1 MKRKE
6 KKMSQENKEKPNK
19 DKRKDDSKEK
29 KKNNIIRDIIISV
42 LVFIITGILISYI
55 YLIMTGQ
62 TAIIDKMFAK
72 VFKEEKSY
80 SYTEFITD
88 LNNDNISIVDI
99 TSGSDRATVVLKSD
113 EQKKIEKEIK
123 EKIEKNVEYK
133 DLSKEEKLSKIRE
146 EILKNREERKEQLK
160 KLKETNISEY
170 ENKVKDAKE
179 RTRKLNIP
187 TLNSFSE
194 FMQNKIAEGKNV
206 EFVIKE
212 VPAFTVVMSRIIAL
226 LPTIMFMILI
236 YLTLKMYGTGKSRT
250 SI

>member
-1 MKRKE
+1 
-6 KKMSQENKEKPNK
+6 MSQNRQNNKKNNESKE
-19 DKRKDDSKEK
+19 KEK
-29 KKNNIIRDIIISV
+29 KKKNIFKDILISV
-42 LVFIITGILISYI
+42 IVFIISGLLITYI
-55 YLIMTGQ
+55 YLIITGQ

-80 SYTEFITD
+80 SYTDYITD
-88 LNNDNISIVDI
+88 LNNDNVSIVDI
-99 TSGSDRATVVLKSD
+99 TSGSDKATVVLKSD

-123 EKIEKNVEYK
+123 EKIEKNPEFK

-146 EILKNREERKEQLK
+146 EIFKNREERKEELK
-160 KLKETNISEY
+160 KLKESNISEY
-170 ENKVKDAKE
+170 DKKLKDAKE

-194 FMQNKIAEGKNV
+194 FMQSKIAEGKNV

-212 VPAFTVVMSRIIAL
+212 IPAFTVVMSRIVAL

>member
-1 MKRKE
+1 
-6 KKMSQENKEKPNK
+6 MSQNRQNNKKNNE
-19 DKRKDDSKEK
+19 SKEK
-29 KKNNIIRDIIISV
+29 KKKNIFKDILISII
-42 LVFIITGILISYI
+42 VFIISGLLITYI
-55 YLIMTGQ
+55 YFIITGQ

-80 SYTEFITD
+80 SYTDYITD
-88 LNNDNISIVDI
+88 LNNDNVSIVDI
-99 TSGSDRATVVLKSD
+99 TSGSDKATVVLKSD

-123 EKIEKNVEYK
+123 EKIEKNPEFK
-133 DLSKEEKLSKIRE
+133 DLSKEAKLSKIRE
-146 EILKNREERKEQLK
+146 EILKNREERKEELK
-160 KLKETNISEY
+160 KLKENNTSEY
-170 ENKVKDAKE
+170 DKKLKDAKE

-212 VPAFTVVMSRIIAL
+212 IPAFTVIMSRIVAL

>member
-1 MKRKE
+1 
-6 KKMSQENKEKPNK
+6 MSQNRQNNKKNNESKE
-19 DKRKDDSKEK
+19 KEK
-29 KKNNIIRDIIISV
+29 KKKNILKDILISV
-42 LVFIITGILISYI
+42 IVFIISGLLITYI
-55 YLIMTGQ
+55 YLIITGQ

-80 SYTEFITD
+80 SYTDYITD
-88 LNNDNISIVDI
+88 LNNDNVSIVDI
-99 TSGSDRATVVLKSD
+99 TSGSDKATVVLKSD

-123 EKIEKNVEYK
+123 EKIEKNPEFK

-146 EILKNREERKEQLK
+146 EILKNREERKEELK
-160 KLKETNISEY
+160 KLKESNISEY
-170 ENKVKDAKE
+170 DNKLKDAKE

-194 FMQNKIAEGKNV
+194 FMQSKIAEGKNV

-212 VPAFTVVMSRIIAL
+212 IPAFTVIMSRIIAL

>member
-1 MKRKE
+1 
-6 KKMSQENKEKPNK
+6 MSQKRQNNNKKNNESK
-19 DKRKDDSKEK
+19 DKEK
-29 KKNNIIRDIIISV
+29 KKKNIFKDILISII
-42 LVFIITGILISYI
+42 VFIISGLLITYI
-55 YLIMTGQ
+55 YLIITGQ

-80 SYTEFITD
+80 SYTDYITD
-88 LNNDNISIVDI
+88 LNNDNVSIVDI
-99 TSGSDRATVVLKSD
+99 TSGSDKATVVLKSD

-123 EKIEKNVEYK
+123 EKIEKNPEFK

-146 EILKNREERKEQLK
+146 EILKNREERKEELK
-160 KLKETNISEY
+160 KLKESNISEY
-170 ENKVKDAKE
+170 DKKLKDAKE

-212 VPAFTVVMSRIIAL
+212 IPAFTVVMSRIVAL

>member
-1 MKRKE
+1 
-6 KKMSQENKEKPNK
+6 MSQNRQNNKKNNESK
-19 DKRKDDSKEK
+19 DKEK
-29 KKNNIIRDIIISV
+29 KKKNIFKDILISV
-42 LVFIITGILISYI
+42 IVFIISGLLITYI
-55 YLIMTGQ
+55 YLIITGQ
-62 TAIIDKMFAK
+62 TAIIDKIFAK

-80 SYTEFITD
+80 SYTDYITD
-88 LNNDNISIVDI
+88 LNNDNVSIVDI
-99 TSGSDRATVVLKSD
+99 TSGSDKATVVLKSD

-123 EKIEKNVEYK
+123 EKIEKNPEFK

-146 EILKNREERKEQLK
+146 EILKNREERKEELK
-160 KLKETNISEY
+160 KLKENDASEY
-170 ENKVKDAKE
+170 DKKLNDAKE

-212 VPAFTVVMSRIIAL
+212 IPAFTVIMSRIVAL

>member
-1 MKRKE
+1 
-6 KKMSQENKEKPNK
+6 MSQNRQNNKKNNE
-19 DKRKDDSKEK
+19 SKEK
-29 KKNNIIRDIIISV
+29 KKKNIFKDILISII
-42 LVFIITGILISYI
+42 VFIISGLLITYI
-55 YLIMTGQ
+55 YLIITGQ
-62 TAIIDKMFAK
+62 TAIIDKIFAK

-80 SYTEFITD
+80 SYTEYITD

-123 EKIEKNVEYK
+123 EKIEKNPEFK
-133 DLSKEEKLSKIRE
+133 DLSKEAKLSKIRE
-146 EILKNREERKEQLK
+146 EILKNREERKEELK
-160 KLKETNISEY
+160 KLKENNTSEY
-170 ENKVKDAKE
+170 DKKLKEAKE

-212 VPAFTVVMSRIIAL
+212 IPAFTVVMSRIVAL

>member
-1 MKRKE
+1 
-6 KKMSQENKEKPNK
+6 MSQKRQNNNKKNNESK
-19 DKRKDDSKEK
+19 DKEK
-29 KKNNIIRDIIISV
+29 KKKNIFKDILISII
-42 LVFIITGILISYI
+42 VFIISGLLITYI
-55 YLIMTGQ
+55 YLIITGQ

-80 SYTEFITD
+80 SYTDYITD
-88 LNNDNISIVDI
+88 LNNDNVSIVDI
-99 TSGSDRATVVLKSD
+99 TSGSDKATVVLKSD

-123 EKIEKNVEYK
+123 EKIEKNPEFK

-146 EILKNREERKEQLK
+146 EILKNREERKEELK
-160 KLKETNISEY
+160 KLKESNISEY
-170 ENKVKDAKE
+170 DKKLKDAKE

-206 EFVIKE
+206 EFIIKE
-212 VPAFTVVMSRIIAL
+212 VPAFTVVISRIIAL

>member
-1 MKRKE
+1 
-6 KKMSQENKEKPNK
+6 MSQNRQNNKKNNE
-19 DKRKDDSKEK
+19 SKEK
-29 KKNNIIRDIIISV
+29 KKKNIFKDILISII
-42 LVFIITGILISYI
+42 VFIISGLLITYI
-55 YLIMTGQ
+55 YLIITGQ
-62 TAIIDKMFAK
+62 TAIIDKIFAK

-80 SYTEFITD
+80 SYTDYITD
-88 LNNDNISIVDI
+88 LNNDNVSIVDI
-99 TSGSDRATVVLKSD
+99 TSGSDKATVVLKSD

-123 EKIEKNVEYK
+123 EKIEKNPEFK
-133 DLSKEEKLSKIRE
+133 DLSKEAKLSKIRE
-146 EILKNREERKEQLK
+146 EILKNREERKEELK
-160 KLKETNISEY
+160 KLKENNTSEY
-170 ENKVKDAKE
+170 DKKLKDAKE

-212 VPAFTVVMSRIIAL
+212 IPAFTVVMSRIVAL

>member
-1 MKRKE
+1 MNQNRQNN
-6 KKMSQENKEKPNK
+6 KKNNE
-19 DKRKDDSKEK
+19 SKEK
-29 KKNNIIRDIIISV
+29 KKKNILKDILISII
-42 LVFIITGILISYI
+42 VFIISGLLITYI
-55 YLIMTGQ
+55 YLIITGQ

-80 SYTEFITD
+80 SYTDYITD
-88 LNNDNISIVDI
+88 LNNDNVSIVDI
-99 TSGSDRATVVLKSD
+99 TSGSDKATVVLKSD

-123 EKIEKNVEYK
+123 EKIEKNPEFK

-146 EILKNREERKEQLK
+146 EILKNREERKEELK
-160 KLKETNISEY
+160 KLKESNISEY
-170 ENKVKDAKE
+170 DKKLKDAKE

-212 VPAFTVVMSRIIAL
+212 IPVFTVVMSRIVAL

>member
-1 MKRKE
+1 
-6 KKMSQENKEKPNK
+6 MSQNRQNNKKNNEAKE
-19 DKRKDDSKEK
+19 KEK
-29 KKNNIIRDIIISV
+29 KKKNIFKDILISV
-42 LVFIITGILISYI
+42 IVFIISGLLITYI
-55 YLIMTGQ
+55 YLIITGQ

-80 SYTEFITD
+80 SYTDYITD
-88 LNNDNISIVDI
+88 LNNDNVSIVDI
-99 TSGSDRATVVLKSD
+99 TSGSDKATVVLKSD

-123 EKIEKNVEYK
+123 EKIEKNPEFK

-146 EILKNREERKEQLK
+146 EILKNREERKEELK
-160 KLKETNISEY
+160 KLKESNISEY
-170 ENKVKDAKE
+170 DKKLKDAKQ

-194 FMQNKIAEGKNV
+194 FMQSKIAEGKNV
-206 EFVIKE
+206 EFIIKE
-212 VPAFTVVMSRIIAL
+212 IPAFTVIMSRIIAL

>member
-1 MKRKE
+1 MSQNRQDIDKENEKE
-6 KKMSQENKEKPNK
+6 KQKQKN
-19 DKRKDDSKEK
+19 RKDR
-29 KKNNIIRDIIISV
+29 NILKDIIISII
-42 LVFIITGILISYI
+42 VFVITGILITFM
-55 YLIMTGQ
+55 YLVISGQ
-62 TAIIDKMFAK
+62 TAVIEKIFAN

-80 SYTEFITD
+80 SYTDYITD
-88 LNNDNISIVDI
+88 LNNDNVSIVDI
-99 TSGSDRATVVLKSD
+99 TSGSDRATVVLKSE
-113 EQKKIEKEIK
+113 EQKNIEKEII
-123 EKIEKNVEYK
+123 EKIENNAEYK
-133 DLSKEEKLSKIRE
+133 DLSKEAKLSKIRE

-170 ENKVKDAKE
+170 ENKIKDAKE

-212 VPAFTVVMSRIIAL
+212 VPAFTIIMARIISL

-236 YLTLKMYGTGKSRT
+236 YLTIKMYGTGKSRT
-250 SI
+250 SL

>member
-1 MKRKE
+1 
-6 KKMSQENKEKPNK
+6 MSQANREKPNK

-80 SYTEFITD
+80 SYTEYITD

-123 EKIEKNVEYK
+123 EKIEKN
-133 DLSKEEKLSKIRE
+133 R
-146 EILKNREERKEQLK
+146 
-160 KLKETNISEY
+160 
-170 ENKVKDAKE
+170 
-179 RTRKLNIP
+179 
-187 TLNSFSE
+187 
-194 FMQNKIAEGKNV
+194 
-206 EFVIKE
+206 
-212 VPAFTVVMSRIIAL
+212 RI
-226 LPTIMFMILI
+226 
-236 YLTLKMYGTGKSRT
+236 
-250 SI
+250 

>member
-1 MKRKE
+1 
-6 KKMSQENKEKPNK
+6 MSQNRQNNKKNNES
-19 DKRKDDSKEK
+19 REK
-29 KKNNIIRDIIISV
+29 KKKNIFKDILISII
-42 LVFIITGILISYI
+42 VFIISGLLITYI
-55 YLIMTGQ
+55 YLIITGQ

-80 SYTEFITD
+80 SYTDYITD
-88 LNNDNISIVDI
+88 LNNDNVSIVDI
-99 TSGSDRATVVLKSD
+99 TSGSDKATVVLKSD

-123 EKIEKNVEYK
+123 EKIEKNPEFK

-146 EILKNREERKEQLK
+146 EILKNREERKEELK
-160 KLKETNISEY
+160 KLKESNILEY
-170 ENKVKDAKE
+170 DNKLKDAKE

-212 VPAFTVVMSRIIAL
+212 IPMFTVVMSRIVSL

>member
-1 MKRKE
+1 M
-6 KKMSQENKEKPNK
+6 
-19 DKRKDDSKEK
+19 
-29 KKNNIIRDIIISV
+29 
-42 LVFIITGILISYI
+42 
-55 YLIMTGQ
+55 
-62 TAIIDKMFAK
+62 
-72 VFKEEKSY
+72 
-80 SYTEFITD
+80 
-88 LNNDNISIVDI
+88 
-99 TSGSDRATVVLKSD
+99 
-113 EQKKIEKEIK
+113 KKIGEF
-123 EKIEKNVEYK
+123 KN
-133 DLSKEEKLSKIRE
+133 LSKEEKLSKIRE

-212 VPAFTVVMSRIIAL
+212 IPMFTVVMSRIVSL

-250 SI
+250 SL

>member
-1 MKRKE
+1 
-6 KKMSQENKEKPNK
+6 MSQNRQNNKKNNESKE
-19 DKRKDDSKEK
+19 KEK
-29 KKNNIIRDIIISV
+29 KKKNILKD
-42 LVFIITGILISYI
+42 ILISVIAFIISGLLITYI
-55 YLIMTGQ
+55 YLIITGQ

-80 SYTEFITD
+80 SYTDYITD
-88 LNNDNISIVDI
+88 LNNDNVSIVDI
-99 TSGSDRATVVLKSD
+99 TSGSDKATVVLKSD

-123 EKIEKNVEYK
+123 EKIEKNPEFK

-146 EILKNREERKEQLK
+146 EILKNREERKEELK
-160 KLKETNISEY
+160 KLKESNISEY
-170 ENKVKDAKE
+170 DKKLKDAKE

-194 FMQNKIAEGKNV
+194 FMQSKIAEGKNV

-212 VPAFTVVMSRIIAL
+212 IPAFTVIMSRIVAL

>member
-1 MKRKE
+1 
-6 KKMSQENKEKPNK
+6 MSQNRQNNKKNNESKE
-19 DKRKDDSKEK
+19 KEK
-29 KKNNIIRDIIISV
+29 KKKNILKDILISV
-42 LVFIITGILISYI
+42 IVFIISGLLITYI
-55 YLIMTGQ
+55 YLIITGQ

-80 SYTEFITD
+80 SYTDYITD
-88 LNNDNISIVDI
+88 LNNDNVSIVDI
-99 TSGSDRATVVLKSD
+99 TSGSDKATVVLKSD

-123 EKIEKNVEYK
+123 EKIEKNPEFK

-146 EILKNREERKEQLK
+146 EIFKNREERKEELK
-160 KLKETNISEY
+160 KLKESNISEY
-170 ENKVKDAKE
+170 DKKLKDAKE

-194 FMQNKIAEGKNV
+194 FMQSKIAEGKNV

-212 VPAFTVVMSRIIAL
+212 IPMFTVVMSRIVAL

>member
-1 MKRKE
+1 
-6 KKMSQENKEKPNK
+6 MSQENKEKPNK

-55 YLIMTGQ
+55 YLIITGQ

-80 SYTEFITD
+80 SYTEYITD

-123 EKIEKNVEYK
+123 EKIEKN
-133 DLSKEEKLSKIRE
+133 R
-146 EILKNREERKEQLK
+146 
-160 KLKETNISEY
+160 
-170 ENKVKDAKE
+170 
-179 RTRKLNIP
+179 
-187 TLNSFSE
+187 
-194 FMQNKIAEGKNV
+194 
-206 EFVIKE
+206 
-212 VPAFTVVMSRIIAL
+212 RI
-226 LPTIMFMILI
+226 
-236 YLTLKMYGTGKSRT
+236 
-250 SI
+250 

>member
-1 MKRKE
+1 
-6 KKMSQENKEKPNK
+6 MSQNRQNNKKNNE
-19 DKRKDDSKEK
+19 SKEK
-29 KKNNIIRDIIISV
+29 KKKNIFKDILISII
-42 LVFIITGILISYI
+42 VFIISGLLITYI
-55 YLIMTGQ
+55 YLIITGQ

-80 SYTEFITD
+80 SYTDYITD
-88 LNNDNISIVDI
+88 LNNDNVSIVDI
-99 TSGSDRATVVLKSD
+99 TSGSDKATVVLKSD

-123 EKIEKNVEYK
+123 EKIEKNPEFK
-133 DLSKEEKLSKIRE
+133 DLSKEAKLSKIRE
-146 EILKNREERKEQLK
+146 EILKNREERKEELK
-160 KLKETNISEY
+160 KLKENNTSEY
-170 ENKVKDAKE
+170 DKKLKDAKE

-212 VPAFTVVMSRIIAL
+212 IPMFTVVMSRIVSL

-250 SI
+250 SL

>member
-1 MKRKE
+1 
-6 KKMSQENKEKPNK
+6 MSQNRQNNKKNNE
-19 DKRKDDSKEK
+19 SKEK
-29 KKNNIIRDIIISV
+29 KKKNIFKDILISII
-42 LVFIITGILISYI
+42 VFIISGLLITYI
-55 YLIMTGQ
+55 YLIITGQ
-62 TAIIDKMFAK
+62 TAIIDKMFSK

-80 SYTEFITD
+80 SYTDYITD
-88 LNNDNISIVDI
+88 LNNDNVSIVDI
-99 TSGSDRATVVLKSD
+99 TSGSDKATVVLKSD

-123 EKIEKNVEYK
+123 EKIEKNPEFK
-133 DLSKEEKLSKIRE
+133 DLSKEEKLSKIRG
-146 EILKNREERKEQLK
+146 EILKNREERKEELK
-160 KLKETNISEY
+160 KLKESNISEY
-170 ENKVKDAKE
+170 DNKLKDAKE

-194 FMQNKIAEGKNV
+194 FMQSKIAEGKNV

-212 VPAFTVVMSRIIAL
+212 IPAFTVIMSRIIAL

>member
-1 MKRKE
+1 
-6 KKMSQENKEKPNK
+6 MSQKRQNNNKKNNEAK
-19 DKRKDDSKEK
+19 DKEK
-29 KKNNIIRDIIISV
+29 KKKNIFKDILISII
-42 LVFIITGILISYI
+42 VFIISGLLITYI
-55 YLIMTGQ
+55 YLIITGQ

-80 SYTEFITD
+80 SYTDYITD
-88 LNNDNISIVDI
+88 LNNDNVSIVDI
-99 TSGSDRATVVLKSD
+99 TSGSDKATVVLKSGQ
-113 EQKKIEKEIK
+113 QKKIEKEIK
-123 EKIEKNVEYK
+123 EKIEKNPEFK
-133 DLSKEEKLSKIRE
+133 DLSKEAKLSKIRE
-146 EILKNREERKEQLK
+146 EILKNREERKEELK
-160 KLKETNISEY
+160 KLKENNTSEY
-170 ENKVKDAKE
+170 DKKLKDAKE

-212 VPAFTVVMSRIIAL
+212 IPAFTVIMSRIVAL

>member
-1 MKRKE
+1 
-6 KKMSQENKEKPNK
+6 MSQNRQNNKKNNEAK
-19 DKRKDDSKEK
+19 DKEK
-29 KKNNIIRDIIISV
+29 KKKNILKDILISV
-42 LVFIITGILISYI
+42 IVFIISGLLITYI
-55 YLIMTGQ
+55 YLIITGQ

-80 SYTEFITD
+80 SYTDYITD
-88 LNNDNISIVDI
+88 LNNDNVSIVDI
-99 TSGSDRATVVLKSD
+99 TSGSDKATVVLKSD

-123 EKIEKNVEYK
+123 EKIEKNPEFK
-133 DLSKEEKLSKIRE
+133 DLSKEAKLSKIRE
-146 EILKNREERKEQLK
+146 EILKNREERKEELK
-160 KLKETNISEY
+160 KLKESNISEY
-170 ENKVKDAKE
+170 DNKLKDAKE

-194 FMQNKIAEGKNV
+194 FMQSKIAEGKNV

-212 VPAFTVVMSRIIAL
+212 IPAFTVIMSRIIAL

>member
-1 MKRKE
+1 
-6 KKMSQENKEKPNK
+6 MSQNRQNNKKNNE
-19 DKRKDDSKEK
+19 SKEK
-29 KKNNIIRDIIISV
+29 KKKNILKDILISII
-42 LVFIITGILISYI
+42 VFIISGLLITYI
-55 YLIMTGQ
+55 YLIITGQ
-62 TAIIDKMFAK
+62 TAIIDKIFAK

-80 SYTEFITD
+80 SYTDYITD
-88 LNNDNISIVDI
+88 LNNDNVSIVDI
-99 TSGSDRATVVLKSD
+99 TSGSDRATVVLKSE
-113 EQKKIEKEIK
+113 EQKNIEKEII
-123 EKIEKNVEYK
+123 EKIENNAEYK
-133 DLSKEEKLSKIRE
+133 DLSKEAKLSKIRE
-146 EILKNREERKEQLK
+146 EILKNREERKEELK
-160 KLKETNISEY
+160 KLKENNTSEY
-170 ENKVKDAKE
+170 DKKLKDAKE

-212 VPAFTVVMSRIIAL
+212 IPAFTVIMSRIVAL

>member
-1 MKRKE
+1 
-6 KKMSQENKEKPNK
+6 MSQKRQNNNKKNNESK
-19 DKRKDDSKEK
+19 DKEK
-29 KKNNIIRDIIISV
+29 KKKNIFKDILISII
-42 LVFIITGILISYI
+42 VFIISGLLITYI
-55 YLIMTGQ
+55 YLIITGQ

-80 SYTEFITD
+80 SYTDYITD
-88 LNNDNISIVDI
+88 LNNDNVSIVDI
-99 TSGSDRATVVLKSD
+99 TSGSDKATVVLKSD

-123 EKIEKNVEYK
+123 EKIEKNVEFK

-146 EILKNREERKEQLK
+146 EILKNREERKEELK
-160 KLKETNISEY
+160 KLKENNTSEY
-170 ENKVKDAKE
+170 DKKLKEAKE

-212 VPAFTVVMSRIIAL
+212 IPAFTVVMSRIVAL

>member
-1 MKRKE
+1 
-6 KKMSQENKEKPNK
+6 MSQNRQNNKKNNEAKE
-19 DKRKDDSKEK
+19 KEK
-29 KKNNIIRDIIISV
+29 KKKNILKDILISII
-42 LVFIITGILISYI
+42 VFIISGLLMTYI
-55 YLIMTGQ
+55 YLIITGQ

-80 SYTEFITD
+80 SYTDYITD
-88 LNNDNISIVDI
+88 LNNDNVSIVDI
-99 TSGSDRATVVLKSD
+99 TSGSDKATVVLKSD

-123 EKIEKNVEYK
+123 EKIEKNPEFK

-146 EILKNREERKEQLK
+146 EILKNREERKEELK
-160 KLKETNISEY
+160 KLKESNISEY
-170 ENKVKDAKE
+170 DKKLKDAKE

-194 FMQNKIAEGKNV
+194 FMQSKIAEGKNV

-212 VPAFTVVMSRIIAL
+212 IPAFTVIMSRIIAL

>member
-1 MKRKE
+1 
-6 KKMSQENKEKPNK
+6 MSQNRQNNKKNNESK
-19 DKRKDDSKEK
+19 DKEK
-29 KKNNIIRDIIISV
+29 KKKNIFKDILISV
-42 LVFIITGILISYI
+42 IVFIISGLLITYI
-55 YLIMTGQ
+55 YLIITGQ

-80 SYTEFITD
+80 SYTDYITD
-88 LNNDNISIVDI
+88 LNNDNVSIVDI
-99 TSGSDRATVVLKSD
+99 TSGSDKATVVLKSD

-123 EKIEKNVEYK
+123 EKIEKNPEFK

-146 EILKNREERKEQLK
+146 EILKNREERKEELK
-160 KLKETNISEY
+160 KLKENNTSEY
-170 ENKVKDAKE
+170 DKKLKDAKE

-212 VPAFTVVMSRIIAL
+212 IPMFTVVMSRIVSL

-250 SI
+250 SL

>member
-1 MKRKE
+1 
-6 KKMSQENKEKPNK
+6 MSQKRQNNNKKNNEAK
-19 DKRKDDSKEK
+19 DKEK
-29 KKNNIIRDIIISV
+29 KKKNIFKDILISII
-42 LVFIITGILISYI
+42 VFIISGLLITYI
-55 YLIMTGQ
+55 YLIITGQ

-80 SYTEFITD
+80 SYTDYITD
-88 LNNDNISIVDI
+88 LNNDNVSIVDI
-99 TSGSDRATVVLKSD
+99 TSGSDKATVVLKSD

-123 EKIEKNVEYK
+123 EKIEKNPEFK
-133 DLSKEEKLSKIRE
+133 DLSKEAKLSKIRE
-146 EILKNREERKEQLK
+146 EILKNREERKEELK
-160 KLKETNISEY
+160 KLKENNTSEY
-170 ENKVKDAKE
+170 DKKLKDAKE

-212 VPAFTVVMSRIIAL
+212 IPAFTVIMSRIVAL

>member
-1 MKRKE
+1 
-6 KKMSQENKEKPNK
+6 MSQNRQNNKKNNE
-19 DKRKDDSKEK
+19 SKEK
-29 KKNNIIRDIIISV
+29 KKKNIFKDILISII
-42 LVFIITGILISYI
+42 VFIISGLLITYI
-55 YLIMTGQ
+55 YLIITGQ

-80 SYTEFITD
+80 SYTDYITD
-88 LNNDNISIVDI
+88 LNNDNVSIVDI
-99 TSGSDRATVVLKSD
+99 TSGSDKATVVLKSD

-123 EKIEKNVEYK
+123 EKIEKNPEFK

-146 EILKNREERKEQLK
+146 EIFKNREERKEELK
-160 KLKETNISEY
+160 KLKESNISEY
-170 ENKVKDAKE
+170 DKKLKDAKE

-212 VPAFTVVMSRIIAL
+212 IPMFTVVMSRIVSL

>member
-1 MKRKE
+1 
-6 KKMSQENKEKPNK
+6 MSQNRQNNKKNNE
-19 DKRKDDSKEK
+19 SKEK
-29 KKNNIIRDIIISV
+29 KKKNILKDILISV
-42 LVFIITGILISYI
+42 IVFIISGLLITYI
-55 YLIMTGQ
+55 YLIITGQ
-62 TAIIDKMFAK
+62 TAIIDKMFSK

-80 SYTEFITD
+80 SYTDYITD
-88 LNNDNISIVDI
+88 LNNDNVSIVDI
-99 TSGSDRATVVLKSD
+99 TSGSDKATVVLKSD

-123 EKIEKNVEYK
+123 EKIEKNPEFK
-133 DLSKEEKLSKIRE
+133 DLSKEAKLSKIRE
-146 EILKNREERKEQLK
+146 EILKNREERKEELK
-160 KLKETNISEY
+160 KLKENNTSEY
-170 ENKVKDAKE
+170 DKKLKDAKE

-212 VPAFTVVMSRIIAL
+212 VPAFTVIMSRIVAL

>member
-1 MKRKE
+1 
-6 KKMSQENKEKPNK
+6 MSQNRQNNKKNNE
-19 DKRKDDSKEK
+19 SKEK
-29 KKNNIIRDIIISV
+29 KKKNILKDILISII
-42 LVFIITGILISYI
+42 VFIISGLLITYI
-55 YLIMTGQ
+55 YLIITGQ
-62 TAIIDKMFAK
+62 TAIIDKIFAK

-80 SYTEFITD
+80 SYTDYITD
-88 LNNDNISIVDI
+88 LNNDNVSIVDI
-99 TSGSDRATVVLKSD
+99 TSGSDKATVVLKSD

-123 EKIEKNVEYK
+123 EKIEKNPEFK
-133 DLSKEEKLSKIRE
+133 DLSKEAKLSKIRE
-146 EILKNREERKEQLK
+146 EILKNREERKEELK
-160 KLKETNISEY
+160 KLKENNTSEY
-170 ENKVKDAKE
+170 DKKLKDAKE

-194 FMQNKIAEGKNV
+194 FMQNKIVEGKNV

-212 VPAFTVVMSRIIAL
+212 IPAFTVIMSRIVAL

>member
-1 MKRKE
+1 
-6 KKMSQENKEKPNK
+6 MSQNRQNNKKNNE
-19 DKRKDDSKEK
+19 SKEK
-29 KKNNIIRDIIISV
+29 KKKNILKDILISII
-42 LVFIITGILISYI
+42 VFIISGLLIIYI
-55 YLIMTGQ
+55 YLIITGQ

-80 SYTEFITD
+80 SYTDYITD
-88 LNNDNISIVDI
+88 LNNDNVSIVDI
-99 TSGSDRATVVLKSD
+99 TSGSDKATVVLKSD

-123 EKIEKNVEYK
+123 EKIEKNPEFK

-146 EILKNREERKEQLK
+146 EILKNREERKEELK
-160 KLKETNISEY
+160 KLKESNISEY
-170 ENKVKDAKE
+170 DNKLKDAKE

-194 FMQNKIAEGKNV
+194 FMQSKIAEGKNV

-212 VPAFTVVMSRIIAL
+212 IPAFTVVMSRIVAL